1 MHIVCTQENIARAL
15 SFLERASGK
24 QSTLPILS
32 NFLLRNENGNLKLSA
47 TNLEIGVTAYVGAK
61 IEGSGEIAVP
71 VKIVSNF
78 IHNLPAGDVVSMDI
92 DGNAVALESGGYNMK
107 IKGLD
112 PKDFPIIPEKQGEY
126 MLSLPAQELKS
137 ALQELLPCVSVNESR
152 IELTG
157 VNFLFMENEIH
168 MAATDSFR
176 LAEYILPVP
185 KKDVSAEYAGFSE
198 QNQSFIIPQMPLQE
212 ITRII
217 SPETESVKISF
228 EENQV
233 FFEID
238 GISIVS
244 RVINGKYPD
253 YKQILPKTYS
263 YEATVS
269 REEFLRAVRMAG
281 VFTSQVN
288 GEMSVSIVPGKGEI
302 RIASKSADVGENE
315 TVLNCDVS
323 GGDLLEIIFNPRY
336 ILDGLNVLDTEKVT
350 FFANSNSTPVALK
363 GCSSEKSAEKKDNF
377 LYIAMPVRK

>member
-32 NFLLRNENGNLKLSA
+32 NFLLRNDNGNLKLSA
-47 TNLEIGVTAYVGAK
+47 TNLEIGVTAYVSAK
-61 IEGSGEIAVP
+61 IEGTSEIAVP

-92 DGNAVALESGGYNMK
+92 EGNTVSLESGGYNMK

-112 PKDFPIIPEKQGEY
+112 PKDFPIIPEKQGDY
-126 MLSLPAQELKS
+126 ILTLPAQELKT

-176 LAEYILPVP
+176 LAEYILSVP
-185 KKDVSAEYAGFSE
+185 KKDISPEYASFTE

-212 ITRII
+212 IARVI
-217 SPETESVKISF
+217 SPETEFVKVSF

-253 YKQILPKTYS
+253 YKQILPKTYG
-263 YEATVS
+263 YEAMVS

-281 VFTSQVN
+281 VFTSQMN
-288 GEMSVSIVPGKGEI
+288 GEMSIAIIPGKGEM
-302 RIASKSADVGENE
+302 RISSKSADVGENE
-315 TVLNCDVS
+315 TVLQCDVAGNDS
-323 GGDLLEIIFNPRY
+323 LEIIFNPRY
-336 ILDGLNVLDTEKVT
+336 ILDGLNVLDSEKVT
-350 FFANSNSTPVALK
+350 FFANSNSTPIALK
-363 GCSSEKSAEKKDNF
+363 GGSSDKSAGEKDNF

>member
-15 SFLERASGK
+15 SFLERASGR

-32 NFLLRNENGNLKLSA
+32 NFLLKNDGGNLKLSA

-61 IEGSGEIAVP
+61 IDGSGEIAVP

-92 DGNAVALESGGYNMK
+92 NGNTVELESGGYTMK

-126 MLSLPAQELKS
+126 MFSIPAQEFKS
-137 ALQELLPCVSVNESR
+137 ALQELIPCVSVNESR
-152 IELTG
+152 VELTG

-176 LAEYILPVP
+176 LAEYILSVP
-185 KKDVSAEYAGFSE
+185 ENDFSAEYADFSE
-198 QNQSFIIPQMPLQE
+198 KNQSFIIPQMPLQE

-217 SPETESVKISF
+217 SPETESVSISF

-288 GEMSVSIVPGKGEI
+288 GEMSIAIIPKKGEM
-302 RIASKSADVGENE
+302 RITSKSADIGENE
-315 TVLNCDVS
+315 TVLPCDVA
-323 GGDLLEIIFNPRY
+323 GDDPLEIIFNPRY
-336 ILDGLNVLDTEKVT
+336 ILDGLNALDTDKVI
-350 FFANSNSTPVALK
+350 FSANSNSTPVSLR
-363 GCSSEKSAEKKDNF
+363 GSISEKPAGNKDNF